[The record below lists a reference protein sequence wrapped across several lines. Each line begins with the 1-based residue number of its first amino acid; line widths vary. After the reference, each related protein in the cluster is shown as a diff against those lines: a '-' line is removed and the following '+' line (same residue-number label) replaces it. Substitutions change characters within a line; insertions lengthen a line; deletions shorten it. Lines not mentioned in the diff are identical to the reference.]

1 MERKLGDPLF
11 IIEYIYLNS
20 IDSENLVTMSNKIYS
35 LRVHQVN
42 LIKLENLVSIYYLLN
57 LCYVAIMKNECYRE
71 YSWNLFDLNP
81 KIYEF
86 LFIMFYIYI
95 YIYIPKLV
103 SIYI

>member
-1 MERKLGDPLF
+1 M
-11 IIEYIYLNS
+11 
-20 IDSENLVTMSNKIYS
+20 
-35 LRVHQVN
+35 RVHQVN
-42 LIKLENLVSIYYLLN
+42 LIKLKNLVSIYYLLN
-57 LCYVAIMKNECYRE
+57 LWYVAIMKNGYYRE

-95 YIYIPKLV
+95 YIPKLV